1 MTVGAERV
9 VDGVGLTARAA
20 QVLDKILE
28 LTDRSTNSIAEIARA
43 TEEQARG
50 SAAATT
56 AIEEVTKMVQTTATA
71 TQQQSQTSRKI
82 GEQASM
88 VRDYTKH
95 LKRAMGEQE
104 TGSRAISRA
113 MENIMGLVQ
122 TVLESTSVLAAE
134 SSAIVKSMDV
144 INEGSRESNFGVADL
159 NQMAGSLSHESTL
172 LKQELSRFELPAPMP
187 DGKVTTATVLWQ
199 KLTFD
204 PAYTSASA
212 LGFMSKA
219 IHARLVRYGEGAE
232 LIPDLAERWEV
243 LEQGPAL
250 SIPSRRGVKFHNG
263 RTFEAR
269 DVYESFPP
277 AAAGDE
283 VDGSWLLRNVR
294 GAEDVLE
301 GRTRTLSG
309 VVIRDPYRSTST
321 SRSRWR
327 SSFRW

>member
-1 MTVGAERV
+1 MTLSADRV
-9 VDGVGLTARAA
+9 SDGVGLTARAA

-28 LTDRSTNSIAEIARA
+28 LTDRSTNSISEIARA

-50 SAAATT
+50 SAAATA
-56 AIEEVTKMVQTTATA
+56 AIEEVTKMVQQTATA

-82 GEQASM
+82 GEQAAM

-122 TVLESTSVLAAE
+122 NVLESTSVLAAE

-144 INEGSRESNFGVADL
+144 IKQGSRESSFGVSDL
-159 NQMAGSLSHESTL
+159 NQMANTLSHESTL
-172 LKQELSRFELPAPMP
+172 LKQELGRFTLPAPNA
-187 DGKVTTATVLWQ
+187 GGSVTTATVLWQ

-219 IHARLVRYGEGAE
+219 IHATLVSYGEGAE
-232 LIPDLAERWEV
+232 LDPR
-243 LEQGPAL
+243 
-250 SIPSRRGVKFHNG
+250 SRRAVGSARAG
-263 RTFEAR
+263 ASLSLPPPPRRPLPQRPPLEAK
-269 DVYESFPP
+269 DVYETFLRLLLPET
-277 AAAGDE
+277 E
-283 VDGSWLLRNVR
+283 VDRRVDPAQR
-294 GAEDVLE
+294 ARRE
-301 GRTRTLSG
+301 GRAR
-309 VVIRDPYRSTST
+309 RQDAR
-321 SRSRWR
+321 R
-327 SSFRW
+327 